1 MRPSSDDSIKYRR
14 ALEQLDRVMEITKN
28 MTGYVSSDDEPASE
42 WEIQKTKEDPW
53 ERKEQKQI
61 DIDNNI
67 DINFMY
73 NLFSPENWF

>member
-42 WEIQKTKEDPW
+42 
-53 ERKEQKQI
+53 
-61 DIDNNI
+61 
-67 DINFMY
+67 
-73 NLFSPENWF
+73 